1 MTPGDD
7 PGPQEPPWQGGRAWQ
22 HPSEVGLANRG
33 RADRKRSTLIASGVL
48 LGGVGLLLSGVVMG
62 SAPQR
67 AAATSSTLPLERAEL
82 SVAHVMPD
90 GDTSHAVTGVVLDDE
105 GHVVVEAEAVEGVD
119 RVWVRCSDGEG
130 GTAVVTARDR
140 GNDVAVLRMER
151 PAGVPASVSAST
163 PTPGTALQVVQ
174 AGRPPTEGTELSVTD
189 TVRRWSPIAQA
200 ISLTPAQ
207 PAERYVADVDDPAG
221 GPPTVGQMVF
231 DRSGRLAGMVSA
243 SPSDDG
249 AVQVLAA
256 ADLVGAA
263 RALLDG
269 AGD

>member
-7 PGPQEPPWQGGRAWQ
+7 PGLDESWQSGRAWQ

-62 SAPQR
+62 SSPQR

-90 GDTSHAVTGVVLDDE
+90 GDTTHAVTGVVLDDQ
-105 GHVVVEAEAVEGVD
+105 GHLVVEADAVDGVE
-119 RVWVRCSDGEG
+119 RVWVRCADGEG
-130 GTAVVTARDR
+130 GTAVVAARDH

-151 PAGVPASVSAST
+151 PAGVPASVSTST
-163 PTPGTALQVVQ
+163 PAPGTALQVVQ
-174 AGRPPTEGTELSVTD
+174 AGRPPTEGTSLSVTD
-189 TVRRWSPIAQA
+189 EVDRWSPIAQA
-200 ISLTPAQ
+200 ISLGPADR
-207 PAERYVADVDDPAG
+207 AERYVASIGDDAEQPS
-221 GPPTVGQMVF
+221 VGQMVF

-243 SPSDDG
+243 APTGDGG
-249 AVQVLAA
+249 AVQVLSA

-263 RALLDG
+263 RALIEPS
-269 AGD
+269 GD